1 LIITFASSNIRSVNF
16 SLTNFPLHTALPRK
30 GGANPGKGELNTPM
44 KRAYEVIVVVRLDIE
59 EGAVNNTIDQVK
71 NWIETDEGKVQK
83 VDRWGRRKLAYE
95 IEKQR
100 EGYYV
105 LMDAEMESRGLD
117 ELERNMN
124 LSQNLLRYLIV
135 RKGE

>member
-1 LIITFASSNIRSVNF
+1 
-16 SLTNFPLHTALPRK
+16 
-30 GGANPGKGELNTPM
+30 M

-105 LMDAEMESRGLD
+105 LMDAEMESRGLN